1 MSSGISDDQDEQDD
15 RAGDATDGDTTD
27 DDSVDGGTT
36 PLAVADPSRIGPYL
50 LLGRLGAGGMG
61 RVYLARS
68 EGGRTVAVKVVHEEH
83 VSNAQFRARFR
94 REIDAARRVGER
106 YTAPVIDADPDA
118 DRPWV
123 ATGYVPGLS
132 LEQIVR
138 GYGPLPVDSVH
149 ALAEG
154 LLHALGDIHSA
165 GIVHRDL
172 KPSNVMLTVE
182 GPRVID
188 FGISRA
194 LETSVES
201 LLTSTGMV
209 VGSPGFMSPEQVRGQ
224 RAGVKSDV
232 FTLGCVLTYAATG
245 RLPFG
250 AGASNQHAV
259 MFQIVEAEPELEGVQ
274 DDALRALIRR
284 CLAKAVDDR
293 PGVEELLADPERVR
307 PAAPGGA
314 WLPPEVVA
322 RLARQA
328 ARLLDA
334 EAAPRREA
342 EQEAARQAAPE
353 AAVEAAPQSADRAT
367 LGLRPESGAA
377 GPVAEPAA
385 GAAPGAAP
393 GALPGPVPVDGTS
406 AGGRRSRRRR
416 WTVAVPA
423 VFVITIGGGT
433 VALIQPFGGDGSQ
446 AAPPAGS
453 APATPGAG
461 GAPSAA
467 GGSPAPG
474 GQAPQSPEAAAQGGQ
489 VGGAV
494 QGGQVGGAADP
505 GGGGA
510 QGAAAGAGTPGGGAG
525 SPGGTGSGAGNGGG
539 GAPGGTGAGTGPG
552 GGNASGTTPGSTP
565 GGAGSPSGG
574 GSSGGDAV
582 PSYFVGSWTYKGQFN
597 IDQPVTVTISRS
609 GSVRLITESQLG
621 HCENI
626 AKVVSVGG
634 GGSRIDVGSAAVD
647 KSRSPGNFCGALDP
661 SFFTKSEPAG
671 LQHNVGPA
679 HGDGYYYGR
688 S

>member
-1 MSSGISDDQDEQDD
+1 MSSGISDDQDDRDD
-15 RAGDATDGDTTD
+15 RNAED
-27 DDSVDGGTT
+27 DDVDGGIT
-36 PLAVADPSRIGPYL
+36 PLAAADPSRIGPYL

-68 EGGRTVAVKVVHEEH
+68 DAGRTVAVKVVHEEH
-83 VSNAQFRARFR
+83 VSDAQFRARFR

-138 GYGPLPVDSVH
+138 RHGPLPADSVH

-154 LLHALGDIHSA
+154 LLYALEDIHSA

-182 GPRVID
+182 GARVID

-259 MFQIVEAEPELEGVQ
+259 MFQIVEAEPELDGVE

-293 PGVEELLADPERVR
+293 PGVEELLQDPDRVR
-307 PAAPGGA
+307 PAVPGGA

-342 EQEAARQAAPE
+342 EAGAGPE
-353 AAVEAAPQSADRAT
+353 ATDRAT
-367 LGLRPESGAA
+367 LGLRPDAGAEEPTVEPA
-377 GPVAEPAA
+377 AEPAV
-385 GAAPGAAP
+385 APGADAP
-393 GALPGPVPVDGTS
+393 AGSAAVDRTS
-406 AGGRRSRRRR
+406 ASDRRERKRR
-416 WTVAVPA
+416 WTVVVPA

-433 VALIQPFGGDGSQ
+433 VALIQPFGGEGSQ
-446 AAPPAGS
+446 AAPPASG
-453 APATPGAG
+453 APVTPGAA

-467 GGSPAPG
+467 SGSPTPG
-474 GQAPQSPEAAAQGGQ
+474 AQTPQSPDG
-489 VGGAV
+489 VV

-505 GGGGA
+505 GGGGGA
-510 QGAAAGAGTPGGGAG
+510 QQGGAAGAGTPGGAG
-525 SPGGTGSGAGNGGG
+525 SPGGTGNGAGQGGG
-539 GAPGGTGAGTGPG
+539 GGVVGGGGGGTGTSTGTGAGPG
-552 GGNASGTTPGSTP
+552 GGNASGSTPGSTP

-582 PSYFVGSWTYKGQFN
+582 PSYFAGSWTYKSQFN
-597 IDQPVTVTISRS
+597 IDQPVTVIISRS
-609 GSVRLITESQLG
+609 GSVRLITESQMG
-621 HCENI
+621 HCENV

-634 GGSRIDVGSAAVD
+634 GGSRINIGSAAVD
-647 KSRSPGNFCGALDP
+647 KSKSPSNFCGALDP

-671 LQHNVGPA
+671 IQHNVGPA
-679 HGDGYYYGR
+679 HGDGYYYER

>member
-1 MSSGISDDQDEQDD
+1 MSSGISDDRDDQDD
-15 RAGDATDGDTTD
+15 DN
-27 DDSVDGGTT
+27 VDGGIK
-36 PLAVADPSRIGPYL
+36 PLAATDPSRIGPYL

-68 EGGRTVAVKVVHEEH
+68 DAGRTVAVKVVHEEH

-138 GYGPLPVDSVH
+138 RHGPLPVDSVH

-154 LLHALGDIHSA
+154 LLHALADIHSA

-182 GPRVID
+182 GARVID

-259 MFQIVEAEPELEGVQ
+259 MFQIVEGEPELERVR
-274 DDALRALIRR
+274 DDSLRALIRR
-284 CLAKAVDDR
+284 CLAKAVDER
-293 PGVEELLADPERVR
+293 PGVEELLEDPERVR

-334 EAAPRREA
+334 EAAPQREA
-342 EQEAARQAAPE
+342 ETEAAAE
-353 AAVEAAPQSADRAT
+353 ATDRAT
-367 LGLRPESGAA
+367 LGLRPESGPA
-377 GPVAEPAA
+377 GPGSGEPA
-385 GAAPGAAP
+385 
-393 GALPGPVPVDGTS
+393 PGPPPGPAAVDGTP
-406 AGGRRSRRRR
+406 ATERRGRKRR

-433 VALIQPFGGDGSQ
+433 VALIQPFGGEGSQ
-446 AAPPAGS
+446 AAPPASS
-453 APATPGAG
+453 APVTPGAG
-461 GAPSAA
+461 GAPSAVN
-467 GGSPAPG
+467 GSPAPG
-474 GQAPQSPEAAAQGGQ
+474 AQTPQTPTPQNPDGTA
-489 VGGAV
+489 

-505 GGGGA
+505 GGGGGGA
-510 QGAAAGAGTPGGGAG
+510 QGAAAGAGTPGGGG
-525 SPGGTGSGAGNGGG
+525 GTPGGTGSGAGTPGGG
-539 GAPGGTGAGTGPG
+539 GGGPAAGGTGTSTGTGTVPG

-565 GGAGSPSGG
+565 GGGGSPSGG

-582 PSYFVGSWTYKGQFN
+582 PSYFVGTWTYKGQFN
-597 IDQPVTVTISRS
+597 IDQPATVTISRS

-626 AKVVSVGG
+626 AKVTSVGG
-634 GGSRIDVGSAAVD
+634 GGSRINIGSAAVD
-647 KSRSPGNFCGALDP
+647 KSKSTSSFCGALDA
-661 SFFTKSEPAG
+661 SFFTKSEPVG

-679 HGDGYYYGR
+679 HGDGYYYER

>member
-1 MSSGISDDQDEQDD
+1 MGSGISDDQDD
-15 RAGDATDGDTTD
+15 RHD
-27 DDSVDGGTT
+27 DDADGGIT
-36 PLAVADPSRIGPYL
+36 PLAAADPSRIGPYL

-68 EGGRTVAVKVVHEEH
+68 DGGRTVAVKVVHEEH
-83 VSNAQFRARFR
+83 VSDAQFRARFR

-138 GYGPLPVDSVH
+138 RHGPLPADSVH

-154 LLHALGDIHSA
+154 LLYALEDIHSA

-224 RAGVKSDV
+224 RAGAKSDV

-259 MFQIVEAEPELEGVQ
+259 MFQIVEAEPELDGVE
-274 DDALRALIRR
+274 DEALRALIRR

-293 PGVEELLADPERVR
+293 PGVEGLLEDPERVR

-314 WLPPEVVA
+314 WLPPQVVA

-342 EQEAARQAAPE
+342 EAGAGPE
-353 AAVEAAPQSADRAT
+353 AADRAT
-367 LGLRPESGAA
+367 LGLRPEDGSEEPAA
-377 GPVAEPAA
+377 EPDAEPAVV
-385 GAAPGAAP
+385 PGADAP
-393 GALPGPVPVDGTS
+393 PGPAAVDGTS
-406 AGGRRSRRRR
+406 ASGRRDRRRR
-416 WTVAVPA
+416 WAVVVPA

-433 VALIQPFGGDGSQ
+433 VALIQPFGGEGSQ
-446 AAPPAGS
+446 AAPPPSS
-453 APATPGAG
+453 APVTPGAG

-467 GGSPAPG
+467 SGSAAPG
-474 GQAPQSPEAAAQGGQ
+474 TQAPQSPDGTAQG
-489 VGGAV
+489 
-494 QGGQVGGAADP
+494 
-505 GGGGA
+505 
-510 QGAAAGAGTPGGGAG
+510 
-525 SPGGTGSGAGNGGG
+525 
-539 GAPGGTGAGTGPG
+539 
-552 GGNASGTTPGSTP
+552 
-565 GGAGSPSGG
+565 
-574 GSSGGDAV
+574 
-582 PSYFVGSWTYKGQFN
+582 
-597 IDQPVTVTISRS
+597 
-609 GSVRLITESQLG
+609 
-621 HCENI
+621 
-626 AKVVSVGG
+626 
-634 GGSRIDVGSAAVD
+634 
-647 KSRSPGNFCGALDP
+647 
-661 SFFTKSEPAG
+661 
-671 LQHNVGPA
+671 
-679 HGDGYYYGR
+679 
-688 S
+688 